1 MTHTAR
7 LMGKRVAILLA
18 VALVLSSFVG
28 FLGTG
33 VAGAEGEQ
41 VSRIDGNNRYDTAAK
56 AALAKYDTADAVIL
70 TDGEILV
77 DGLAGSVLAGALD
90 APILLSNRNSK
101 SLPAET
107 KRAIEQLDPD
117 IVYILGG
124 TDAVPASVEDEL
136 KAEGYRVERLAGEE
150 RQDRFDTAV
159 AIVNK
164 AKELGASLEKAYVI
178 GSEKSVVDAL
188 VAGPAAFL
196 NGSAVI
202 PVKDDAAVLAF
213 VVKALNDL
221 GVREVVVVGGTDVVS
236 EAVEVA
242 LKDEFGDEQVRR
254 IGGVGRVETSVDFA
268 REEFASPAG
277 FMLVRGE
284 GDKQDAGVD
293 AVAGLVYGYPI
304 LLVTKPDELPQG
316 VAELLEEHAGL
327 PVVLMGNTEAIGEG
341 VEEKVKEAVGEK
353 ELRVVS
359 VSAITTTVDTSGD
372 SLKFAINGQTEAPDQ
387 ETLEALKKAGYTF
400 EFLANKAVFKTGSA
414 TMSSTSEDGALG
426 TLTPGTTF
434 IYQVKV
440 YLDGELVAE
449 SERQEV
455 TVIDKS
461 KRVTAI
467 SAIELYVIQDN
478 IEIKVESGKL
488 AEGDQA
494 YVKVLGRTA
503 AMAEDAKDADITAL
517 VDLSTDYPAIAT
529 VSPNGS
535 IKLPGAKGD
544 VTITARA
551 GELEHSITVN
561 AGNPKRVP
569 SAENST
575 VAPASLKLATGQNA
589 VIEVALKDQ
598 YGDTFVQG
606 VQGVQGVL
614 GIKIEY
620 TKDLVKVN
628 EVSVVDKDTGDPR
641 VKINLTAQEAGVDTI
656 LVKYGDDVEL
666 AKVDLTV
673 KAPGDIAEY
682 RLETEDGQDPVIDL
696 KGEQTVNLYLKAYD
710 EDGLFVEKV
719 ENLAG
724 YAVKSSD
731 ATVADA
737 KIVEDNDN
745 KGYVVQV
752 TGKNP
757 GTAVITVYREED
769 AFEDPV
775 AETVVTVINST
786 PTVVGVTF
794 ADVGTITEA
803 GLIPVSE
810 IIEKIEAKNPEGQA
824 VETMIVV
831 ENSNGENS
839 NFVIKEVIKENK
851 SEVKIGSVK
860 VVTIPK
866 GYYSNVSAIAS
877 EDNGNPALSVKGA
890 GKATINV
897 AVLDADGRV
906 VGQTDIAVDIPYLG
920 IDEDRSK
927 YEYDENSGQATLTV
941 VAWDDSRLKELEIDH
956 NYGKHGSEKVN
967 GQVLPEFSVYA
978 SKDDPYGG
986 QKQEFKSYGVEVT
999 YKEEIRDGQVRGTWT
1014 ITFDKGTL
1022 ARKLNELEVNNAEE
1036 VANEILSNFKFY
1048 LVVHDADG
1056 NASGDMK
1063 NGSYVTIPNN
1073 N

>member
-304 LLVTKPDELPQG
+304 LLLIDADELPQG

-400 EFLANKAVFKTGSA
+400 EFLANKAVFAAGK
-414 TMSSTSEDGALG
+414 STSEDGALD
-426 TLTPGTTF
+426 TLRPGTTF

-455 TVIDKS
+455 TVIDKAAT
-461 KRVTAI
+461 VTAI
-467 SAIELYVIQDN
+467 SAIELYVKQEN

-517 VDLSTDYPAIAT
+517 VDLSTDIPAIAT
-529 VSPNGS
+529 VSPNGL
-535 IKLPGAKGD
+535 IKLPGAKGN

-575 VAPASLKLATGQNA
+575 VAPASLKLATGQDA

-598 YGDTFVQG
+598 YGDTFVQD
-606 VQGVQGVL
+606 VENQVV
-614 GIKIEY
+614 IEDDESLL
-620 TKDLVKVN
+620 TGDKSVG
-628 EVSVVDKDTGDPR
+628 VVDEDTGDPR
-641 VKINLTAQEAGVDTI
+641 VKISLTAGQKAGEGTI
-656 LVKYGDDVEL
+656 LVKYSNVEL

-710 EDGLFVEKV
+710 EDGLFVEQVK
-719 ENLAG
+719 NLEG
-724 YAVKSSD
+724 YAVKSNN

-737 KIVEDNDN
+737 SIDIVDDQQ
-745 KGYVVQV
+745 KVVV
-752 TGKNP
+752 TGKKP
-757 GTAVITVYREED
+757 GTARITVYREED

-794 ADVGTITEA
+794 AEVGTITEA
-803 GLIPVSE
+803 GSIPVSE
-810 IIEKIEAKNPEGQA
+810 IIEKIEARNPEGQA
-824 VETMIVV
+824 VETMIDVDD
-831 ENSNGENS
+831 SNGNDDSNS
-839 NFVIKEVIKENK
+839 NFVIKESG
-851 SEVKIGSVK
+851 SEVVIGSVK
-860 VVTIPK
+860 VMTIPQ
-866 GYYSNVSAIAS
+866 GRSTVSAEAS
-877 EDNGNPALSVKGA
+877 KDDDDNPVLSVKGA

-897 AVLDADGRV
+897 AVLDADNKF
-906 VGQTDIAVDIPYLG
+906 VGQTEIAVDIPDSREPG
-920 IDEDRSK
+920 IDVGSSK
-927 YEYDENSGQATLTV
+927 YVYENGQATLTV
-941 VAWDDSRLKELEIDH
+941 VAWDDFQLKELEIDH
-956 NYGKHGSEKVN
+956 NYGNYGAN
-967 GQVLPEFSVYA
+967 DLGLPEFSVYA
-978 SKDDPYGG
+978 SEEDPFGG
-986 QKQEFKSYGVEVT
+986 QGDKFAAYGVKVT
-999 YKEEIRDGQVRGTWT
+999 YKEEIRDGQVIGTWT
-1014 ITFDKGTL
+1014 ITFDEEDLNK
-1022 ARKLNELEVNNAEE
+1022 KLPENSNA
-1036 VANEILSNFKFY
+1036 ADILSNLQFY
-1048 LVVHDADG
+1048 LVVYDADG
-1056 NASGDMK
+1056 NASGDMDG
-1063 NGSYVTIPNN
+1063 NYVTIPKNN
-1073 N
+1073 